1 MKYFNKF
8 PDILYNFEVNGEI
21 KYYLVRDIALNVRI
35 RKALVNNITTWD
47 EYDIED
53 GETPEIISNNL
64 YGVPYYHWVIMILNL
79 RFDYIRDFPMSNAQL
94 DEYVK
99 EKYGEEEI
107 YSQHILNGNPHYVD
121 PKGNVVTKLSE
132 GRYNLL
138 HPDGVSYEEYSRY
151 FTPVT
156 NLDYEIAV
164 NEKKRRIKVLNRVYL
179 EQVVKDIERLINAG

>member
-8 PDILYNFEVNGEI
+8 PEILYNFEVNGEI
-21 KYYLVRDIALNVRI
+21 KYYRVRDIALNVRI

-79 RFDYIRDFPMSNAQL
+79 RFDYIRDFPMSNLQL
-94 DEYVK
+94 EEYVK
-99 EKYGEEEI
+99 KKYGEAEI

-121 PKGNVVTKLSE
+121 SDGNVVTKLSE
-132 GRYNLL
+132 ERYNVLNSGGL
-138 HPDGVSYEEYSRY
+138 SYEEYSRD

-156 NLDYEIAV
+156 NYEYEASI
-164 NEKKRRIKVLNRVYL
+164 NEQKRRIKVLNRVYL
-179 EQVVKDIERLINAG
+179 EQVVQDIERLINVG